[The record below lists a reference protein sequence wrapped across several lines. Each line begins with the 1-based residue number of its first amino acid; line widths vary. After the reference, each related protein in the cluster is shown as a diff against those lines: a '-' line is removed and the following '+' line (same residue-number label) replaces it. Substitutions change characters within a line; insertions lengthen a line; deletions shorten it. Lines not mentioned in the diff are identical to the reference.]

1 MHHATAPV
9 RCLIADDHP
18 LTRAGIRVALEG
30 RGFTVC
36 AEVAD
41 ADEAVAVAERELPD
55 ICLLDV
61 IMPGNGIRAAER
73 ITELVPGTTVVMLTA
88 ADDDE
93 TLFACL
99 RAGAVGFLPKNM
111 SLDRLPE
118 ALHGALLGEAA
129 IPRQV
134 TARILSEFQRRRAP
148 VTSDSRRTLRSLT
161 SRESDVLQLLG
172 EGMGTAEIARRLY
185 LSQATVRTHLASV
198 MRKFGV
204 RDRSALREVLD
215 ADGTRDRRVN
225 SH

>member
-1 MHHATAPV
+1 MLYPAAPV
-9 RCLIADDHP
+9 RCLVADDHP
-18 LTRAGIRVALEG
+18 LTRAGVRVALEG

-36 AEVAD
+36 AEVSD
-41 ADEAVAVAERELPD
+41 ADEAVAAAERERPD

-61 IMPGNGIRAAER
+61 LMPGSGIRAAQR
-73 ITELVPGTTVVMLTA
+73 ITQLVPGTAVVMLTA

-99 RAGAVGFLPKNM
+99 RAGAIGFLPKDM

-118 ALHGALLGEAA
+118 ALHGALVGEAA

-134 TARILSEFQRRRAP
+134 TARILSEFQRRGTQMP
-148 VTSDSRRTLRSLT
+148 SDSRKALGSLT
-161 SRESDVLQLLG
+161 SRETDVLRLLG
-172 EGMGTAEIARRLY
+172 QGMATAEIAGRLY
-185 LSQATVRTHLASV
+185 LSQATIRTHVASV

-204 RDRSALREVLD
+204 SDRVALRELLNG
-215 ADGTRDRRVN
+215 DGSPDREVS